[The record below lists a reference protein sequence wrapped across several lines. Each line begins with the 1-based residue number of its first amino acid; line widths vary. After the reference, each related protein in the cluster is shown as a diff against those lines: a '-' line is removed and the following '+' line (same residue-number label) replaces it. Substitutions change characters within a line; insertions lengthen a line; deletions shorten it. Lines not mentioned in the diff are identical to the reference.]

1 VILTIDIG
9 TSTFKA
15 ALFTADGECKKCT
28 ALPLAIALSDGGRH
42 EADCAQWLRGFEESI
57 RRLGDLSAVEAL
69 VISGNGP
76 SLAPVTGK
84 PGLEA
89 GAAIHALALPAAAA
103 RLWLDRRAQAES
115 ETVSAIMGGPVDPSF
130 FLPKCL
136 WIKNNEAALYEKTSY
151 FLSCPE
157 YLIYALTGEAR
168 TVFPSE
174 GFDRW
179 YWNDEALDKVGL
191 DRKKFPPF
199 AKPGET
205 IGTLLPAV
213 ARHFG
218 FSTAAHS
225 GGIPVIA
232 GGPDFFAA
240 ILGVGAVH
248 PGEAC
253 DRSGTS
259 EGINVCTADRIMDGR
274 LMSYGHPVK
283 PYWNLSGIIST
294 TGKAIVW
301 ARELLGIDAEPFEN
315 FFDLAGAAK
324 GNANGMDGGAGVP
337 VFLPY
342 LAGERAPIWDPK
354 ARGVFLGLSLSTGRA
369 ELARSVAEGICF
381 AIRDVV
387 TVMEECGAAVRE
399 LRVSGRPGESDFLNQ
414 LKADITGKDVLAP
427 VQRDAELTGLAALGA
442 AALGNYASAGEAAAA
457 MVKIRRVYRGDEKK
471 ATLYKEL
478 FAEYRAAYRALKQGF
493 ALV

>member
-1 VILTIDIG
+1 MILAVDIG

-15 ALFTADGECKKCT
+15 ALFTAAGECKKIVT
-28 ALPLAIALSDGGRH
+28 LPLAITLSDGVRH
-42 EADCAQWLRGFEESI
+42 EAESAQWLRAFEESVVQ
-57 RRLGDLSAVEAL
+57 LGGVSLVEAL
-69 VISGNGP
+69 VIGGNGP
-76 SLAPVTGK
+76 SLVPVIGA
-84 PGLEA
+84 PGLA
-89 GAAIHALALPAAAA
+89 AQPGAALELPAAAA
-103 RLWLDRRAQAES
+103 RLWLDRRAQKES
-115 ETVSAIMGGPVDPSF
+115 VTASAIMGAYVDPGF

-136 WIKNNEAALYEKTSY
+136 WIKNNEAALYEKTKC

-168 TVFPSE
+168 TVFPSQ

-179 YWNDEALDKVGL
+179 YWNDEVLDKAGL
-191 DRKKFPPF
+191 DREKFPPF
-199 AKPGET
+199 VSPGET

-213 ARHFG
+213 ARRFG
-218 FSTAAHS
+218 FSVAAGGAGHS
-225 GGIPVIA
+225 GAAAGGGIPVIA
-232 GGPDFFAA
+232 GGPDFFAS

-259 EGINVCTADRIMDGR
+259 EGINVCTAGRIVDAR
-274 LMSYGHPVK
+274 LMSYGYPVK

-301 ARELLGIDAEPFEN
+301 VRELLGIDGEPFEN
-315 FFDLAGAAK
+315 FFELAGSAA
-324 GNANGMDGGAGVP
+324 GGGTP

-354 ARGVFLGLSLSTGRA
+354 ARGVFFGLSLSSGRA

-387 TVMEECGAAVRE
+387 TVMEECGAELRE
-399 LRVSGRPGESDFLNQ
+399 LRVSGHPGESDFLNQ

-427 VQRDAELTGLAALGA
+427 VQKDAELAGLAALGA
-442 AALGNYASAGEAAAA
+442 VALGTYSSAGEAASA
-457 MVKIRRVYRGDEKK
+457 MVKIRRVYHGDEKK
-471 ATLYKEL
+471 AALYEGL
-478 FAEYRAAYRALKQGF
+478 FAQYRETYRALKQGF
-493 ALV
+493 A